1 MFVNK
6 LLVELFCL
14 PEAVQ
19 SVFVNELSVYLF
31 CLPETVRE
39 LIRVGLVIALEF

>member
-1 MFVNK
+1 M
-6 LLVELFCL
+6 ELFCL

-19 SVFVNELSVYLF
+19 SVFVNELLVELF